1 MSEKKLKKN
10 AYSVIA
16 RNEFGFSMISML
28 TTITIIFISL
38 PFLAYLLN
46 SLAYS
51 SHQEMIS
58 TQQFFLFLRD
68 ELTESPHIEVINPDA
83 ISYEL
88 KNGDVAEIS
97 FYNNLVRRRVEEKGH
112 EIYLRDIDK
121 LMFKKTSHGMLITVS
136 TMQGEFY
143 EKQIF
148 LFQ

>member
-1 MSEKKLKKN
+1 MSERKLKKN
-10 AYSVIA
+10 VYTAIA

-58 TQQFFLFLRD
+58 THQFFLFLRD
-68 ELTESPHIEVINPDA
+68 ELTESPHIEIINSDA

-88 KNGDVAEIS
+88 KNGDFAEIS
-97 FYNNLVRRRVEEKGH
+97 FYNNLVRRRVEGKGH
-112 EIYLRDIDK
+112 EIYLRDVDS
-121 LMFKKTSHGMLITVS
+121 LTFKKTSHGMLITVS
-136 TMQGEFY
+136 TMQGESY
-143 EKQIF
+143 EKQIV
-148 LFQ
+148 LFH